1 MLRHPV
7 PWLRSHPEAADALLA
22 AVLGTVSLVGL
33 LTVDADSVGTSVRDA
48 DALGVA
54 LVIGIWTATAFRRR
68 WPERVAV
75 VVAALTVPFWVLGY
89 VDLGT
94 TIAMLLLI
102 YTVAAHVD
110 RPRSLRL
117 GLALGLLLT
126 AVMVAGVV
134 ADDED
139 LPAIAVVANAIVF
152 ATAWTIGDA
161 VRSRHAYLREV
172 EARAEAAERGR
183 EQAAQRAVHEER
195 ARVARELHD
204 IVAHSISVMVVQAS
218 AARRVIDR
226 DPARSAEALGVI
238 EQTGRT
244 ALDELRGLLSVLRD
258 GTPETVP
265 QPTVD
270 DLPDLVQHCRDAGLD
285 VTLEVLGDRPELS
298 AVVSL
303 TVYRVVQEGLTNVMK
318 HAGPARAEITLRYG
332 AEVVVEVAD
341 DGRGPMAH
349 HHPGASG
356 QGLIGMRERVELFGG
371 SLFIGARPGG
381 GFRLRATIPVA
392 AVVPA

>member
-7 PWLRSHPEAADALLA
+7 PWLRSHPELADALLA

-48 DALGVA
+48 DGLGVA
-54 LVIGIWTATAFRRR
+54 LVVGIWTATAFRRR
-68 WPERVAV
+68 WPERIAV
-75 VVAALTVPFWVLGY
+75 VVAALTIPFWVLGY

-94 TIAMLLLI
+94 TIAMLLLV

-117 GLALGLLLT
+117 GLALVLALT
-126 AVMVAGVV
+126 GVMVAGVL
-134 ADDED
+134 AEDED
-139 LPAIAVVANAIVF
+139 LPAVAVVANAIVF

-161 VRSRHAYLREV
+161 VRSRQAYLREV

-204 IVAHSISVMVVQAS
+204 IVAHSISVMVVQAT

-226 DPARSAEALGVI
+226 DPGRSAEALGVI
-238 EQTGRT
+238 EKTGRT
-244 ALDELRGLLSVLRD
+244 ALDELRGLLSVLRED
-258 GTPETVP
+258 GSPETMP

-285 VTLEVLGDRPELS
+285 VSLDIVGERPELS

-303 TVYRVVQEGLTNVMK
+303 AVYRVVQEALTNVMK
-318 HAGPARAEITLRYG
+318 HAGPARAEITLRYDDEVTV
-332 AEVVVEVAD
+332 EVVD
-341 DGRGPMAH
+341 DGRGPGDPR
-349 HHPGASG
+349 PGPPG

-371 SLFIGARPGG
+371 SLLIGARRGG
-381 GFRLRATIPVA
+381 GFRLRATIPITTAVA
-392 AVVPA
+392 A